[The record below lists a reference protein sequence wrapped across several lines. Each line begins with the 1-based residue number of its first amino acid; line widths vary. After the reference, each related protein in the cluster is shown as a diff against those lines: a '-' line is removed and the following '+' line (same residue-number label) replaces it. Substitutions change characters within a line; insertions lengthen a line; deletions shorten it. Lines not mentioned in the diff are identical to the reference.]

1 MNKQQFWQALADYQH
16 QDKTDKEKTSA
27 WLWDKYGVEVAVLII
42 DMSGFTAKSE
52 QYGIIHYL
60 SMIKRMQMMV
70 SDSIG
75 SHQGQIVKFFADN
88 CMATF
93 INPIDAFNF
102 SIALNRQ
109 CHSSSTDKFAL
120 RLSCG
125 IDFGRILMVEGQDCF
140 GIAVNRASKL
150 GEDTAKHGQILI
162 TQKAA
167 DLFPENISADPQS
180 LSISGAE
187 IVFYAVEYASYQ
199 TKQ

>member
-16 QDKTDKEKTSA
+16 QDEAAKKKTST
-27 WLWDKYGVEVAVLII
+27 WLWDKYGLEIAVLII

-102 SIALNRQ
+102 SIALNQQ
-109 CHSSSTDKFAL
+109 CHSNSTKDEFEI

-140 GIAVNRASKL
+140 GMAVNHASKL

-180 LSISGAE
+180 SSISGVE
-187 IVFYAVEYASYQ
+187 IVFYTVEYESYQ
-199 TKQ
+199 TK